1 MRNIILVTALIL
13 TALLPLSAMAEFT
26 APEGGFGLKE
36 GLLPKGPDSIIDL
49 ISIIADWIFTGLI
62 VLAVIFLLLAAFN
75 YMGGSE
81 EGVQKAHRMLLFT
94 AVAVAVAFLAI
105 GFVTAVQI
113 LVDNSPSSEEQTI
126 NRELQNR

>member
-1 MRNIILVTALIL
+1 MNSMRKFLFVFILL
-13 TALLPLSAMAEFT
+13 TALLPLVSQAEFT
-26 APEGGFGLKE
+26 APSNDMGLRD
-36 GLLPKGPDSIIDL
+36 GLLPKGPESIL
-49 ISIIADWIFTGLI
+49 ELVSLIADWIFTFLI

-105 GFVTAVQI
+105 GIVTAVQM
-113 LVDNSPSSEEQTI
+113 LVDGGGRTAI
-126 NRELQNR
+126 RR